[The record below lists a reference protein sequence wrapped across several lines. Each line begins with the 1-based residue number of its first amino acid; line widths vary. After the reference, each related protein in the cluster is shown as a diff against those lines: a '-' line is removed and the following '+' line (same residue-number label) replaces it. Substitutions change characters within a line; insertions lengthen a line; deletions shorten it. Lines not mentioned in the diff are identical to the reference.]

1 MIASELSRAP
11 RIAVAGLSARLL
23 TQSAARAGLNVV
35 ALDIFGDRDTRE
47 HAGMWFDIGGKGL
60 SIDRARLYDALEHAA
75 RLPRMLGLIVTSG
88 LEPLTGELSRAPR
101 VPRFIGNGAQA
112 AAVRDPRRF
121 FALLDEA
128 HIAHPGVRHTPPADR
143 DGWLVKRSDGCGG
156 THIEW
161 AGEVERAPGCAYF
174 QRLATGRSMS
184 ALFVA
189 AHREAAVIG
198 FAEQLTVA
206 AGRLPFVHAGSLGP
220 VRLPAQIAAR
230 IVEAIERIVWQTDLT
245 GLNSIDFLLDGDT
258 FSVLEINTRP
268 SSTMALYEAAWPDA
282 WPRGLIGAHLD
293 ACLHGELPHTPHTPD
308 AATET
313 PPLYAGQRVVFA
325 HEGFSASRAFSD
337 ACFDDPACHDV
348 PLVGARIEA
357 GQPVCTMTVSAP
369 AFSDLRDALDRE
381 HARLLQRIETLSRP

>member
-1 MIASELSRAP
+1 MIAGELSRAP

-23 TQSAARAGLNVV
+23 AQSAARAGLNVV

-60 SIDRARLYDALEHAA
+60 SIDRARLFDALEHAA

-88 LEPLTGELSRAPR
+88 LEPLAGELSRAPHM
-101 VPRFIGNGAQA
+101 PRFIGNGAQA

-128 HIAHPGVRHTPPADR
+128 HIAHPEVRYTPPADR
-143 DGWLVKRSDGCGG
+143 SGWLVKRSDGCGG

-161 AGEVERAPGCAYF
+161 ADDVGRAPAGAYF
-174 QRLATGRSMS
+174 QRLAPGRSMS

-220 VRLPAQIAAR
+220 VRLSARIAAR
-230 IVEAIERIVWQTDLT
+230 IVEAIDRIVWQTDLT

-293 ACLHGELPHTPHTPD
+293 ACLHGELPHAPD
-308 AATET
+308 TAART
-313 PPLYAGQRVVFA
+313 PPLHAGQRVVFA
-325 HEGFSASRAFSD
+325 HEGFTASPAFSD

-357 GQPVCTMTVSAP
+357 GQPVCTMTASAP

-381 HARLLQRIETLSRP
+381 HARLLQRIELLSRP

>member
-1 MIASELSRAP
+1 MNPADASRAP
-11 RIAVAGLSARLL
+11 RVAVAGLSARLL

-47 HAGMWFDIGGKGL
+47 QAGMWFDIGGNGL

-88 LEPLTGELSRAPR
+88 LEPLAGELSRAPR

-112 AAVRDPRRF
+112 AAVRDPKRF
-121 FALLDEA
+121 FALLDSLD
-128 HIAHPGVRHTPPADR
+128 IAHPEVRFTPPDDPR
-143 DGWLVKRSDGCGG
+143 GWLVKRSDGCGG
-156 THIEW
+156 IHIEW
-161 AGEVERAPGCAYF
+161 AEDVECVPAGAYF
-174 QRLATGRSMS
+174 ERLAQGRSMS
-184 ALFVA
+184 ALFLA
-189 AHREAAVIG
+189 AHRESAVIG
-198 FAEQLTVA
+198 FAEQLTVE

-220 VRLPAQIAAR
+220 VRLPAHVAAR
-230 IVEAIERIVWQTDLT
+230 IVEAIDTIVWKTDLT
-245 GLNSIDFLLDGDT
+245 GLNSIDFLLDGDA

-293 ACLHGELPHTPHTPD
+293 ACLHGELPHVPHTF
-308 AATET
+308 AQT
-313 PPLYAGQRVVFA
+313 PRLHAGQRVVFA
-325 HEGFSASRAFSD
+325 PAGFTASRAFSD

-357 GQPVCTMTVSAP
+357 GQPVCTMTAAAP
-369 AFSDLRDALDRE
+369 AFAGLRGALDRE
-381 HARLLQRIETLSRP
+381 HARLLQRIEILSTP

>member
-1 MIASELSRAP
+1 MTSADESRAP
-11 RIAVAGLSARLL
+11 RVAVAGLSARLVA
-23 TQSAARAGLNVV
+23 QSAARAGLNVV
-35 ALDIFGDRDTRE
+35 ALDIFGDRDTRA
-47 HAGMWFDIGGKGL
+47 HAGMWFDIGGNGL
-60 SIDRARLYDALEHAA
+60 SIDRARLYDALERAA

-88 LEPLTGELSRAPR
+88 LEPLAGELARAPR
-101 VPRFIGNGAQA
+101 VPRFLGNGAQA

-128 HIAHPGVRHTPPADR
+128 QVAHPDVRYTPPADR
-143 DGWLVKRSDGCGG
+143 SGWLVKRSDGCGG

-161 AGEVERAPGCAYF
+161 AEDVERAPAGAYF
-174 QRLATGRSMS
+174 QRLAKGRSMS

-220 VRLPAQIAAR
+220 VQLPWHIAAR
-230 IVEAIERIVWQTDLT
+230 IVEAIDRIVWQTDLT

-293 ACLHGELPHTPHTPD
+293 ACLHGDLPHTSDTAARTPS
-308 AATET
+308 
-313 PPLYAGQRVVFA
+313 LHAGQRVVFA
-325 HEGFSASRAFSD
+325 REGFTASRAFSD

-348 PLVGARIEA
+348 PLAGARIEA

-369 AFSDLRDALDRE
+369 AFCDLRDALDRE
-381 HARLLQRIETLSRP
+381 HARILQRIETLCTS

>member
-1 MIASELSRAP
+1 VTWFDTSRAP
-11 RIAVAGLSARLL
+11 RVAIAGLSARLVA
-23 TQSAARAGLNVV
+23 QSAARAGLNVV
-35 ALDIFGDRDTRE
+35 ALDIFGDRDTRA
-47 HAGMWFDIGGKGL
+47 HAGMWFDIGGDGL

-88 LEPLTGELSRAPR
+88 LEPLAGELARAPH

-128 HIAHPGVRHTPPADR
+128 HIAHPEVRHAPPADR

-161 AGEVERAPGCAYF
+161 AVDVEHVPAGAYF
-174 QRLATGRSMS
+174 QRLAQGRSMS

-189 AHREAAVIG
+189 THREATVIG
-198 FAEQLTVA
+198 FAEQLTVE

-220 VRLPAQIAAR
+220 VQLSQHMAAR
-230 IVEAIERIVWQTDLT
+230 IVAAIDRIVWQTDLS

-293 ACLHGELPHTPHTPD
+293 ACLHGALPHTSDT
-308 AATET
+308 AART

-325 HEGFSASRAFSD
+325 REGFTASRAFSD

-348 PLVGARIEA
+348 PLAGARIEA

-369 AFSDLRDALDRE
+369 AFSALRGALDRE

>member
-1 MIASELSRAP
+1 MISVDASRAP
-11 RIAVAGLSARLL
+11 RVAVAGLSARLL
-23 TQSAARAGLNVV
+23 AQSAARAGLNVV

-47 HAGMWFDIGGKGL
+47 HAGMWFDIGGNGL
-60 SIDRARLYDALEHAA
+60 SIDRTRLYDALECAA

-88 LEPLTGELSRAPR
+88 LEPLAAELSRAPR

-128 HIAHPGVRHTPPADR
+128 HIAHPEVRFAPPADR

-156 THIEW
+156 THIERADDIERVP
-161 AGEVERAPGCAYF
+161 AGAYF
-174 QRLATGRSMS
+174 QRLAKGRSMS
-184 ALFVA
+184 ALFLA

-198 FAEQLTVA
+198 FAEQLTVE

-220 VRLPAQIAAR
+220 VQLPAHIAAR
-230 IVEAIERIVWQTDLT
+230 IVEAIDAIVWRTDLT
-245 GLNSIDFLLDGDT
+245 GLNSIDFLLDGDA
-258 FSVLEINTRP
+258 FDVLEINTRP

-293 ACLHGELPHTPHTPD
+293 ACLDGDLPHTLDTL
-308 AATET
+308 ART

-325 HEGFSASRAFSD
+325 HEGFTASQAFSD
-337 ACFDDPACHDV
+337 ACFGDPVCHDI
-348 PLVGARIEA
+348 PLPGARIEA
-357 GQPVCTMTVSAP
+357 GQPVCTTTVSAP
-369 AFSDLRDALDRE
+369 AFSGLRDALDRE
-381 HARLLQRIETLSRP
+381 HARLLQRIDTLSRP

>member
-1 MIASELSRAP
+1 MNSSDASRAP
-11 RIAVAGLSARLL
+11 RVAVAGLSARLL
-23 TQSAARAGLNVV
+23 AQSAARAGLDVV

-47 HAGMWFDIGGKGL
+47 HAGMWFDIGGNGL

-88 LEPLTGELSRAPR
+88 LEPLAGELSRAPR

-112 AAVRDPRRF
+112 AAVRDPKRF

-128 HIAHPGVRHTPPADR
+128 GIAHPEVRFAPPAARQD
-143 DGWLVKRSDGCGG
+143 WLVKRSDGCGG

-161 AGEVERAPGCAYF
+161 AEDVECAPPDAYF
-174 QRLATGRSMS
+174 QRLAQGRSMS

-189 AHREAAVIG
+189 ARREAAVIG

-220 VRLPAQIAAR
+220 VQLPPETASR
-230 IVEAIERIVWQTDLT
+230 IVDAIDTIIWQTDLT

-268 SSTMALYEAAWPDA
+268 SSTMALYELAWPNT

-293 ACLHGELPHTPHTPD
+293 ACLHGELPRTLRTF
-308 AATET
+308 ANA
-313 PPLYAGQRVVFA
+313 PPLFAGQRVVFA
-325 HEGFSASRAFSD
+325 PGRFAVSRAFSD

-348 PLVGARIEA
+348 PLTGASIEA
-357 GQPVCTMTVSAP
+357 GFPVCTMTAVAP
-369 AFSDLRDALDRE
+369 AFSDLRDELDRE
-381 HARLLQRIETLSRP
+381 HARLLQRIATLSMP

>member
-1 MIASELSRAP
+1 MMSADVSRAP
-11 RIAVAGLSARLL
+11 RIAVAGLSARLVA
-23 TQSAARAGLNVV
+23 QSAARAGLNVV

-47 HAGMWFDIGGKGL
+47 HAGMWFDIGGNGL
-60 SIDRARLYDALEHAA
+60 SIDRTRLFDALEHAA

-88 LEPLTGELSRAPR
+88 LESLAGELSRAPG

-128 HIAHPGVRHTPPADR
+128 HIAHPEVRYAMPESR
-143 DGWLVKRSDGCGG
+143 DNWLMKRSDGCGG

-161 AGEVERAPGCAYF
+161 AANVERAPACAYF
-174 QRLATGRSMS
+174 QRLAQGRSMS
-184 ALFVA
+184 ALFLA

-198 FAEQLTVA
+198 FAEQLTVE

-220 VRLPAQIAAR
+220 VRLPPHVAAR
-230 IVEAIERIVWQTDLT
+230 IVEAIDRIVWQTDLT

-282 WPRGLIGAHLD
+282 WPRGLVGAHLD
-293 ACLHGELPHTPHTPD
+293 ACLHGELPHTPD
-308 AATET
+308 MLART
-313 PPLYAGQRVVFA
+313 PPLHAGQRVVFA
-325 HEGFSASRAFSD
+325 HEGFTASRAFSD
-337 ACFDDPACHDV
+337 ACFDDPACHDI

-369 AFSDLRDALDRE
+369 AFDDLRCALDRE

>member
-1 MIASELSRAP
+1 MMTRAP
-11 RIAVAGLSARLL
+11 RVAVAGLSARLVA
-23 TQSAARAGLNVV
+23 QSAARAGLNVV

-47 HAGMWFDIGGKGL
+47 HAGMWFDIGAVGGQGL
-60 SIDRARLYDALEHAA
+60 SIDRARLFDALEHAA

-88 LEPLTGELSRAPR
+88 LEPLADELSCAPR

-128 HIAHPGVRHTPPADR
+128 HIAHPEVRHTRPADPR
-143 DGWLVKRSDGCGG
+143 GWLVKRSDGCGG
-156 THIEW
+156 THIQW
-161 AGEVERAPGCAYF
+161 ANDVDRVPDGAYF
-174 QRLATGRSMS
+174 QRLAQGRSMS

-189 AHREAAVIG
+189 AHREASVMG
-198 FAEQLTVA
+198 FAEQLTVE

-220 VRLPAQIAAR
+220 VQLPQRIGAR

-245 GLNSIDFLLDGDT
+245 GLNSIDFLLDGET

-293 ACLHGELPHTPHTPD
+293 ACLHGELPHAPD
-308 AATET
+308 TLMQA
-313 PPLYAGQRVVFA
+313 PPLFAGQRVVFA
-325 HEGFSASRAFSD
+325 PDGFTASRAFSD
-337 ACFDDPACHDV
+337 ACFADPACHDV

-357 GQPVCTMTVSAP
+357 GQPVCTMTATAD
-369 AFSDLRDALDRE
+369 AFPDLRDALDRQC
-381 HARLLQRIETLSRP
+381 ARLLQRINTV

>member
-1 MIASELSRAP
+1 MTSADAARAP
-11 RIAVAGLSARLL
+11 RVAVAGLSARLVA
-23 TQSAARAGLNVV
+23 QSAARAGLNVV

-47 HAGMWFDIGGKGL
+47 HAGLWFDIGGNGL

-88 LEPLTGELSRAPR
+88 LEPLAAELARAPR

-112 AAVRDPRRF
+112 EAVRDPRRF

-128 HIAHPGVRHTPPADR
+128 HITHPEVRPTPPADR
-143 DGWLVKRSDGCGG
+143 SGWLVKRSDGCGG

-161 AGEVERAPGCAYF
+161 ADDIERAPAGAYF
-174 QRLATGRSMS
+174 QRLAKGRSMS

-198 FAEQLTVA
+198 FAEQLTVE

-220 VRLPAQIAAR
+220 VRLPRHVAAR
-230 IVEAIERIVWQTDLT
+230 IVEAIDTIVWQTDLT

-268 SSTMALYEAAWPDA
+268 SSTMALYETAWPDA

-293 ACLHGELPHTPHTPD
+293 ACLHGELPH
-308 AATET
+308 AAAQS
-313 PPLYAGQRVVFA
+313 PPLFAGQRVVFA
-325 HEGFSASRAFSD
+325 REGFSASRAFSD
-337 ACFDDPACHDV
+337 ACFHDPACHDV
-348 PLVGARIEA
+348 PLAGARIEA
-357 GQPVCTMTVSAP
+357 GQPVCTMTVTAP
-369 AFSDLRDALDRE
+369 AFAELRDALDRE